1 MKRALVVGID
11 DYDSDEFPTLS
22 GCVRDAKAILPLL
35 EEHEQNR
42 EINFD
47 CRSLGTSPE
56 QPRVSRDELTV
67 ALEQLFQDGA
77 DMAVLFFAGHGMPK
91 TETLNLVTS
100 DGTPVSPG
108 VSFSTILEM
117 INSSPVDE
125 IIILLDC
132 CFSGGAGRIPAIS
145 KDLAL
150 VRNGVSILTAS
161 RAGQSAMETSG
172 RGQFSV
178 LLEGGLLGGAADVLG
193 EVSVAG
199 LYSYVS
205 ESFGAWDQRPTFL
218 ANVEQ
223 LQAIRKCAPSVD
235 PTILK
240 ELPHWFQD
248 PSTPHELDPSYEKTT
263 PLPIDAAEIE
273 RYQRNRTIFSQ
284 MQKCVAAKLI
294 TPVGADHMYYAAIER
309 KACKLTH
316 LGAHYWELA
325 KKRQL

>member
-11 DYDSDEFPTLS
+11 EYESDEFPTLS
-22 GCVRDAKAILPLL
+22 GCVRDAEAILPLL
-35 EEHEQNR
+35 QEHEQNR
-42 EINFD
+42 ETNFD
-47 CRSLGTSPE
+47 CRSLGTSDG
-56 QPRVSRDELTV
+56 QPSVTRDEFTL
-67 ALEQLFQDGA
+67 ALEQLFREEA

-91 TETLNLVTS
+91 SDALNLVTS

-108 VSFSTILEM
+108 VSFSAILDM
-117 INSSPVDE
+117 IKQSPVDE

-132 CFSGGAGRIPAIS
+132 CFSGGAARIPAIS
-145 KDLAL
+145 NDLAL
-150 VRNGVSILTAS
+150 VKNGLSILTAS
-161 RAGQSAMETSG
+161 RAGQSAMETEG

-178 LLEGGLLGGAADVLG
+178 LLESGLLGGAADVLG

-235 PTILK
+235 PLILRD
-240 ELPHWFQD
+240 LPEWFPD
-248 PSTPHELDPSYEKTT
+248 PSQPHALDPSYEKTT
-263 PLPIDAAEIE
+263 PLPIEADAIE
-273 RYQRNRTIFSQ
+273 LYQRNRTIFSR
-284 MQKCVAAKLI
+284 MQKCAAAKLI
-294 TPVGADHMYYAAIER
+294 VPVDADHMYFAAMER
-309 KACKLTH
+309 KGCKLTH

-325 KKRQL
+325 KKHQL